1 MKIAPLDY
9 STFWPLISTKNLLPQ
24 FLDTGDTYQVFALES
39 NISWETFIAKDGGH
53 NQLDFETNYKATCNQ
68 PLEYRSVDGLPKYAS
83 AMFTDN
89 LSYWVDG
96 SNGILSIPAGQTGY
110 IKTNFSFPFK
120 LQGIDFHWDG
130 SNFGDY
136 INFEAGVYNN
146 NDTSSEANFIQLSQY
161 ANQYRVIGSDT
172 KSFIVDTVKTVP
184 PTYNGLNIYLRTTYV
199 NAGSAS
205 VSLCVNL
212 IGYR

>member
-1 MKIAPLDY
+1 MKIASIDY
-9 STFWPLISTKNLLPQ
+9 TTFWSLVSSKSLLPQ
-24 FLDTGDTYQVFALES
+24 YIDGGDCYSIFAVED
-39 NISWETFIAKDGGH
+39 NISWETIAQKDGTA
-53 NQLDFETNYKATCNQ
+53 NQTDFETNHLASCNQ
-68 PLEYRSVDGLPKYAS
+68 PLEYRSIDGLPKVAS

-110 IKTNFSFPFK
+110 VKTNFSFPFK

-136 INFEAGVYNN
+136 LNFEAGVYNN

-161 ANQYRVIGSDT
+161 ANKYRVIGSDT

-199 NAGSAS
+199 NVGSAS
-205 VSLCVNL
+205 VNLCVNL
-212 IGYR
+212 IGYK

>member
-1 MKIAPLDY
+1 LFATEGSALSYTTTIYKANAVVDGIN
-9 STFWPLISTKNLLPQ
+9 STTEATRVS
-24 FLDTGDTYQVFALES
+24 
-39 NISWETFIAKDGGH
+39 
-53 NQLDFETNYKATCNQ
+53 DFETNYKSIANQ
-68 PLEYRSVDGLPKYAS
+68 PLEYHSVDGLPKYAS

-110 IKTNFSFPFK
+110 LKTNFSFPFK

-146 NDTSSEANFIQLSQY
+146 NDASSEVNFIQLSQY
-161 ANQYRVIGSDT
+161 ANKYRVIGSDT

-199 NAGSAS
+199 NVGSTS
-205 VSLCVNL
+205 VNLCVNL